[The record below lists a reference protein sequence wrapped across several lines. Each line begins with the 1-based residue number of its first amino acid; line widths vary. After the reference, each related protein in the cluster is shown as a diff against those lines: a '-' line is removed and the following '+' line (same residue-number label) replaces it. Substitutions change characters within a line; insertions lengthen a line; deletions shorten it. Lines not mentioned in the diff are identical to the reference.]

1 MLASLMAV
9 LALLSGQVLPSL
21 PLVRDASI
29 DFLVRHPVSVRLR
42 LDLSWLSAY
51 YGCFLVATEVKI
63 SYPQMLPLLHH
74 RIAIR
79 IHHVEVNEEETREVY

>member
-21 PLVRDASI
+21 PLARDASI
-29 DFLVRHPVSVRLR
+29 DFLVHPVSVRLR
-42 LDLSWLSAY
+42 LDLSWLSTF
-51 YGCFLVATEVKI
+51 YGYFLVATEVKI

-74 RIAIR
+74 RIAIQ
-79 IHHVEVNEEETREVY
+79 IHHAEVNEEATREVC